1 LAKERRAR
9 AVRALIWLVGA
20 AVGAGALL
28 TLTLQTWGSQFPVW
42 VGIVVVAA
50 TMLCGDMAE
59 RAWQRLSG
67 GSAVA

>member
-67 GSAVA
+67 GGAVA